1 MNKKSKDSMRAKTI
15 SQLEKDLLAKEKEL
29 LEAKI
34 KLVKRQLKNTN
45 LPRLI
50 RVEIAVIR
58 TIINEKLMTKKDK
71 NGSQK

>member
-1 MNKKSKDSMRAKTI
+1 MNKKDKDNLRAKSV
-15 SQLEKDLLAKEKEL
+15 SQLEKDLIVKENEL
-29 LEAKI
+29 LEARI

-58 TIINEKLMTKKDK
+58 TIISEKLLAKKDD
-71 NGSQK
+71 NGSQE

>member
-1 MNKKSKDSMRAKTI
+1 MKKKDKDSLRAKSI
-15 SQLEKDLLAKEKEL
+15 SQLEKDLEAKEKEL

-58 TIINEKLMTKKDK
+58 TIINEKLLTKKDD